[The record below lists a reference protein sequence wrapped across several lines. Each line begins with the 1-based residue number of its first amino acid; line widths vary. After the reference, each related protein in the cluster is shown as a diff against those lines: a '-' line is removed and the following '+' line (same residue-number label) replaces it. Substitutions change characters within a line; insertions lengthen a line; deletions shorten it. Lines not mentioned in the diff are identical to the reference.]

1 MEIEPIGFI
10 KKERNKKKSL
20 EMNENGNA
28 TYQNLGDA
36 AKAYSWGKFVVI
48 NIHIKKKEITQINNV
63 IYT

>member
-1 MEIEPIGFI
+1 
-10 KKERNKKKSL
+10 
-20 EMNENGNA
+20 MNENGNA

-48 NIHIKKKEITQINNV
+48 NIHIKKKERTQINNV